1 LAIVG
6 EVRGFRGEDVYIL
19 FISAGKTLF
28 STRQY
33 RIQILGIKQTRAIV
47 WLNPFGRDMK
57 YMSALPKYS
66 TESTGENRL
75 LRVLFVEDSLAD
87 AFLLERALTR
97 GGFRVSCD
105 RVDTAEAMTR
115 ALNERE
121 WDLVLA
127 DHSMPQFSA
136 PEALQLLKQKGLDLP
151 FIIVSGHIEEETAV
165 WAMNSGA
172 HDYIMKDRLARL
184 VPAVQRELREA
195 EVRRARTK
203 SEEELRRAHE
213 ELELRVEKRTADL
226 RAANQKLRDVLE
238 ERKRLENELL
248 EIAENE
254 RRRIGFDLHDDLG
267 QKLTGMLLIARALE
281 QRLVRKNDPEGEEAR
296 RICELIE
303 QLVHHTH
310 NLAHHFSAIDATG
323 GDLAEVLS
331 GLAATVVKMFNLPC
345 EFTVSGEIPTLPG
358 NTSAQFYKIAQE
370 AISNAI
376 KHGKASC
383 VWMSVVCHPHKLL
396 FTIKNDGVPFSPP
409 ANPKARMGLRTMN
422 YRANTIGAT
431 FEIKPNQKNGTIV
444 SCVLPLKNGVK
455 PHRNGSNGSG
465 ENGTEKILSGAAV
478 EVVVHAH

>member
-1 LAIVG
+1 
-6 EVRGFRGEDVYIL
+6 
-19 FISAGKTLF
+19 
-28 STRQY
+28 
-33 RIQILGIKQTRAIV
+33 
-47 WLNPFGRDMK
+47 
-57 YMSALPKYS
+57 MSALPKHPK
-66 TESTGENRL
+66 EAPDENRL

-87 AFLLERALTR
+87 AFLIERAMTR

-105 RVDTAEAMTR
+105 RVDTAEAMTQ
-115 ALNERE
+115 ALEERE

-136 PEALQLLKQKGLDLP
+136 PEALQLLKQKGLDIP

-165 WAMNSGA
+165 WAMSAGA

-195 EVRRARTK
+195 EVRRARAK

-213 ELELRVEKRTADL
+213 ELEIRVEQRTADL
-226 RAANQKLRDVLE
+226 NAAYQKLRDVLE
-238 ERKRLENELL
+238 ERKRLETELL

-267 QKLTGMLLIARALE
+267 QKLTGMLLLARALE
-281 QRLVRKNDPEGEEAR
+281 QRLARGARPEAEEVR

-303 QLVHHTH
+303 QSVNHTH
-310 NLAHHFSAIDATG
+310 NLAHHFSSIDATG
-323 GDLAEVLS
+323 GDLAEVLN
-331 GLAATVVKMFNLPC
+331 GLAATVVKMFGIPC
-345 EFTVSGEIPTLPG
+345 EFTVNGEIPALPE

-370 AISNAI
+370 AVSNAI

-383 VWMSVVCHPHKLL
+383 VWMSVACNPHKLI

-444 SCVLPLKNGVK
+444 SCALPLKNGVK
-455 PHRNGSNGSG
+455 AHRNGSNGAG
-465 ENGTEKILSGAAV
+465 ANRTERVLSEAVAA
-478 EVVVHAH
+478 E